1 MECSLSHRYH
11 TLENRDDDVTWQPFT
26 CMQVAT
32 IANLVHKACKV
43 PCYEFIADLQVGL
56 KMWPDTCMHGLYS
69 DNLTRLSGST
79 YILRKCWANSLLPCL
94 KFAIL

>member
-1 MECSLSHRYH
+1 MECFLSHLYH

-32 IANLVHKACKV
+32 IANLAHKACKV
-43 PCYEFIADLQVGL
+43 LCYEFIADLQVVI
-56 KMWPDTCMHGLYS
+56 KNVARHGLYS

>member
-32 IANLVHKACKV
+32 IANLAHKVCKV
-43 PCYEFIADLQVGL
+43 LCYEFIADLQVVI
-56 KMWPDTCMHGLYS
+56 KSVARHMHAWF
-69 DNLTRLSGST
+69 DLTRLSGST
-79 YILRKCWANSLLPCL
+79 
-94 KFAIL
+94 FT